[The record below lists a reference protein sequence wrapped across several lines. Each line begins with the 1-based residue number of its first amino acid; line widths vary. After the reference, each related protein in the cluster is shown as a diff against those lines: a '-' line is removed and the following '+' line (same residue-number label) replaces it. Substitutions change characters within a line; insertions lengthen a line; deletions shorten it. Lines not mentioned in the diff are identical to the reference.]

1 MRQEQIIHGIHA
13 VQANLEYDRE
23 HLLLV
28 YRDKERKDRRLES
41 LLADL
46 KQAGIEIHDVNRR
59 ELDKMA
65 AGERHQGIV
74 ARVMVPPTLGEKALM
89 ALLDGLD
96 VPPLLLVLD
105 GVTDPHNLGAC
116 LRTADAVGVHA
127 VIAPKDNSVGLTA
140 TVRKVSSGAAET
152 VPFVQVTNLSRCLKA
167 LQERGIWL
175 AGLAGEEAG
184 EMYQTDFT
192 GAMAIVM
199 GAEGKGL
206 RRLTRETCDLLVR
219 IPMVGTVESL
229 NVSVATA
236 VTLYEAHRQRHN
248 LGK

>member
-1 MRQEQIIHGIHA
+1 MRQQQTIHGIHA
-13 VQANLEYDRE
+13 VQASLEYDRE
-23 HLLLV
+23 HLLEV

-41 LLADL
+41 LLVDL
-46 KQAGIEIHDVNRR
+46 QQAGVEIHDASRR
-59 ELDKMA
+59 ELDKLV

-74 ARVMVPPTLGEKALM
+74 ARVLVPPTLGETELM
-89 ALLDGLD
+89 SLLDGLD

-127 VIAPKDNSVGLTA
+127 VITPKDNSVGLTA
-140 TVRKVSSGAAET
+140 TARKVSSGAAET

-167 LQERGIWL
+167 LQKRGIWL

-184 EMYQTDFT
+184 ELHKTDFT
-192 GAMAIVM
+192 GPMAIVM

-229 NVSVATA
+229 NVSVAAA
-236 VTLYEAHRQRHN
+236 VTLYEAFRQRSSS
-248 LGK
+248 